1 MAWPF
6 SLDPDK
12 GLSLCRSMIL
22 VGQSELLH
30 QLSLKVNEDIASRL
44 TYSTTLKR
52 LTSDDIRD
60 FVSKQLDDAGLGHN
74 VFSDDAINLI
84 IRSSEGT
91 LRKVRNLCLSSMV
104 EAVRGAK
111 RVIDIDIVNSV
122 LIQLYHFGSKAGTQ
136 NY

>member
-1 MAWPF
+1 
-6 SLDPDK
+6 
-12 GLSLCRSMIL
+12 MIL

-52 LTSDDIRD
+52 LTSDDNRD

-122 LIQLYHFGSKAGTQ
+122 LIQPHWRLQSDLKTMEV
-136 NY
+136 